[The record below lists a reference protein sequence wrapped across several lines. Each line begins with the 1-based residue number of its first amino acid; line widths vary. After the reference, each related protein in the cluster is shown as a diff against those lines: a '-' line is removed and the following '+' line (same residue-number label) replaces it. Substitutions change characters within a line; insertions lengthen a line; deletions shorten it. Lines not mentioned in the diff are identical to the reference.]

1 MIAQDRLQEL
11 NDGRYYYGFKR
22 TWKNGTKGIYFDGPD
37 LLERLAALVPPP
49 RKHQLRYH
57 GVFAPRSKLFQA
69 VRQMTVKS
77 EECFAEQKKRRRNR
91 YWILWAELLKRSFQ
105 VDVAICPI
113 CKHSMQVI
121 AEIHTPEGI
130 FGLISYDE
138 QARPPP

>member
-1 MIAQDRLQEL
+1 MSDACQ
-11 NDGRYYYGFKR
+11 G
-22 TWKNGTKGIYFDGPD
+22 
-37 LLERLAALVPPP
+37 
-49 RKHQLRYH
+49 
-57 GVFAPRSKLFQA
+57 
-69 VRQMTVKS
+69 
-77 EECFAEQKKRRRNR
+77 
-91 YWILWAELLKRSFQ
+91 AELLKRSFK

>member
-1 MIAQDRLQEL
+1 
-11 NDGRYYYGFKR
+11 
-22 TWKNGTKGIYFDGPD
+22 
-37 LLERLAALVPPP
+37 
-49 RKHQLRYH
+49 
-57 GVFAPRSKLFQA
+57 
-69 VRQMTVKS
+69 MTVKS
-77 EECFAEQKKRRRNR
+77 EECFTEQKKRRRNR